1 VGHETDFTITDFAAD
16 LRAPTPSAAAELVA
30 AHEAE
35 LCQRLAGLNKSLA
48 RSMQHRISG
57 SRNQVQQLALSNAFN
72 AVATRLHDAL
82 TTANAAEYRLQ
93 STMRMALE
101 NANRRLHAAAGN
113 VSLPQLR
120 SLLAA
125 TRAHLESLNNS
136 RDNAMRTQIESARQK
151 FGLATAA
158 LDAMSPLRVLE
169 RGYAIAHDSEGR
181 VVRSADAMSV
191 GDELRL
197 RLWQGELDCRVERTD
212 SK

>member
-1 VGHETDFTITDFAAD
+1 
-16 LRAPTPSAAAELVA
+16 
-30 AHEAE
+30 
-35 LCQRLAGLNKSLA
+35 
-48 RSMQHRISG
+48 MQHRISG

-82 TTANAAEYRLQ
+82 TTTNAAEYRLQ
-93 STMRMALE
+93 STMRSALE
-101 NANRRLHAAAGN
+101 NAHRRWHEAARN

-125 TRAHLESLNNS
+125 TRAHFESLNNS
-136 RDNAMRTQIESARQK
+136 RDNAMRTQIEAARQK

-181 VVRSADAMSV
+181 VVRSAEAMSV

-197 RLWQGELDCRVERTD
+197 RLWQGQLDCRVERTD
-212 SK
+212 GK